1 MNPKDVA
8 RARIDNLIKSIR
20 NYIGKGRVYTEQDL
34 CRIYYKVKRNDS
46 VWKPDDKHCCHP
58 PPPFG
63 GVVYPPVPLRG
74 YPYRRDELV
83 SMACDRMNPDDDDCN
98 CKVDIT
104 KEEWKAYCKQPN
116 YEMD

>member
-1 MNPKDVA
+1 MKSIIQPNVMYTFRIDES
-8 RARIDNLIKSIR
+8 RARIDNLLESVR
-20 NYIGKGRVYTEQDL
+20 NYIGKGRFYTEQDL

-46 VWKPDDKHCCHP
+46 VWKPDDT
-58 PPPFG
+58 
-63 GVVYPPVPLRG
+63 Y
-74 YPYRRDELV
+74 YPYRRNELV
-83 SMACDRMNPDDDDCN
+83 SMACDRVNPDDDDYN